1 MTERQKERE
10 FFKSALSFLFLQEWN
25 LYFLSQTWSSHM
37 FYLSLE
43 SSRRNPKATASL
55 SVRKHVPTT
64 IMYRLFTGRGGC
76 VLGIAHYLCLQV
88 RYTYFTWKSH
98 KYPNLAKLTEKQL
111 IRIWKLVAEAHIHT
125 STYSECYNVL
135 YLPLY
140 TAFLVLQATQSTTDC
155 KSVSTRFKS
164 HFNPTFKQ
172 CFILYTS
179 NSLSTSYPWL
189 YLSTELFFDTVP
201 VAQEQD
207 RQPHHAAKN
216 HSRSISSDVLPF
228 LKYQTHHVTLC

>member
-1 MTERQKERE
+1 
-10 FFKSALSFLFLQEWN
+10 
-25 LYFLSQTWSSHM
+25 M

-43 SSRRNPKATASL
+43 SSSLNPKATASL
-55 SVRKHVPTT
+55 LSVQKHVPTT
-64 IMYRLFTGRGGC
+64 IMYRLFISDSRIARSFLEGRGGGVC
-76 VLGIAHYLCLQV
+76 ALGIAHYLCLQV

-111 IRIWKLVAEAHIHT
+111 IHIWKLVAEVHIHT

-140 TAFLVLQATQSTTDC
+140 SAFLVLQATQITTDC

-164 HFNPTFKQ
+164 HFNHTFKQ

-179 NSLSTSYPWL
+179 NSLSNSYPWP
-189 YLSTELFFDTVP
+189 YLSTELFFDTVRAILLHRNSSIRTDNLTMLP
-201 VAQEQD
+201 RITVA
-207 RQPHHAAKN
+207 
-216 HSRSISSDVLPF
+216 VF
-228 LKYQTHHVTLC
+228 LRICCRL